1 MDTTGGVRFSTRRRL
16 VGWYH
21 CNMRAFVLPIFAAA
35 ACFALPA
42 ADDAAKFTERLDDS
56 AALLSEVMSAPDKSI
71 PQDLLNKA
79 SCMVIVPGLKK
90 GAFVI
95 GAKYGRGFAVCR
107 AAGGQGWGPLAA
119 VSIEGGSFGAQIG
132 VSSSDVI
139 LLIMNER
146 GMKRLETDK
155 FTIGADATAA
165 AGPVGRNAT
174 AQTDAMM
181 TAEILSW
188 SRSRGAFI
196 GASLDGST
204 LRGDIDQNEAM
215 YGKRWTTRQ
224 ILESGAKPPRAAA
237 KLLDL
242 LTKYSMRKAG

>member
-1 MDTTGGVRFSTRRRL
+1 
-16 VGWYH
+16 
-21 CNMRAFVLPIFAAA
+21 MRTLTFTITAALLSA
-35 ACFALPA
+35 PLLSA
-42 ADDAAKFTERLDDS
+42 ADEEKFVERFNDS

-79 SCMVIVPGLKK
+79 ACIVLVPGLKK
-90 GAFVI
+90 GAFVV

-107 AAGGQGWGPLAA
+107 AAAGQGWGPPAA
-119 VSIEGGSFGAQIG
+119 ISIEGGSFGVQIG

-139 LLIMNER
+139 LLVMNER
-146 GMKRLETDK
+146 GMKRMMNDK

-196 GASLDGST
+196 GASLDGAT
-204 LRGDIDQNEAM
+204 LRSDEEQNKAM
-215 YGKRWTTRQ
+215 YGKPWTSRQ
-224 ILESGAKPPRAAA
+224 ILNSGATPPPSAQ

-242 LTKYSMRKAG
+242 LTKYSMRKSG